1 MVKPT
6 SQVRITSVV
15 FHHYKGLGRYSIS
28 LDHVN
33 VLTGANNSGK
43 STIVGAFRTLA
54 VALRAARTRSPQ
66 RVSVGEL
73 NSIGYVVTASQL
85 PISLENVATDY
96 EDGDS
101 RVSFRLSNG
110 NHLHLYFD
118 RETCVL
124 VADANGSPI
133 RTPLAFKAHF
143 PIDLVVVPVLGPV
156 EHREQLREKDTVTS
170 SLATHRASLHF
181 RSYWYHF
188 PETFKQFADLVEATW
203 PDMTI
208 HLPTLS
214 MTRELTMFVK
224 EGRMDRELYWVGF
237 GFQIWCQLLSHIHRA
252 STASMI
258 VVDEPEVYLH
268 PDVQRRLLGVLK
280 TVGPDIVVA
289 THSTEI
295 IAEADPADIVLIDK
309 TKASAE
315 RIKDIAGV
323 QKTMTVLGSQQNI
336 SLAALAR
343 NRRVLFVEGDYD
355 FALLRRFARRLGLD
369 DLGAG
374 LGLAAMPSG
383 GFGSWSR
390 ISALA
395 QGVEQALGTE
405 LLIGAIY
412 DRDYYCDQQ
421 IEEVQCKLKAS
432 LKFSHVHDRKE
443 IENYL
448 LVPAALDRVIS
459 KGIVERQAKGAC
471 LEDPGEAS
479 LDTLLGLTAELKDE
493 AEQQYVGR
501 YVDFHRHG
509 PKDVATKMKEATS
522 LFRARWNAPEQR
534 LEIVSGKELLRRYR
548 EHVQKAYSVSLTDAR
563 IVDAMRQDELPGDL
577 VALLHGIE
585 EFRQAKVNS

>member
-1 MVKPT
+1 
-6 SQVRITSVV
+6 
-15 FHHYKGLGRYSIS
+15 
-28 LDHVN
+28 
-33 VLTGANNSGK
+33 
-43 STIVGAFRTLA
+43 
-54 VALRAARTRSPQ
+54 
-66 RVSVGEL
+66 
-73 NSIGYVVTASQL
+73 
-85 PISLENVATDY
+85 
-96 EDGDS
+96 
-101 RVSFRLSNG
+101 
-110 NHLHLYFD
+110 
-118 RETCVL
+118 
-124 VADANGSPI
+124 
-133 RTPLAFKAHF
+133 
-143 PIDLVVVPVLGPV
+143 
-156 EHREQLREKDTVTS
+156 
-170 SLATHRASLHF
+170 
-181 RSYWYHF
+181 
-188 PETFKQFADLVEATW
+188 
-203 PDMTI
+203 
-208 HLPTLS
+208 
-214 MTRELTMFVK
+214 MFVK

-252 STASMI
+252 SSASMI

-295 IAEADPADIVLIDK
+295 IAEADPADIVLVDK

-369 DLGAG
+369 DLAAG

-421 IEEVQCKLKAS
+421 IEEVQAKLQAS
-432 LKFSHVHDRKE
+432 LKFSHVHARKE

-459 KGIVERQAKGAC
+459 KGILERQSKGAFVK
-471 LEDPGEAS
+471 DPGEAS
-479 LDTLLGLTAELKDE
+479 LETLLGLTEELKDE
-493 AEQQYVGR
+493 AEQQYVSR
-501 YVDFHRHG
+501 YVDFHRG
-509 PKDVATKMKEATS
+509 GSKDTATKMREATGH
-522 LFRARWNAPEQR
+522 FRARWNAPEQR
-534 LEIVSGKELLRRYR
+534 LSIVSGKELLRLYR
-548 EHVQKAYSVSLTDAR
+548 EHVQNAYSVSLTDAK
-563 IVDAMRQDELPGDL
+563 IVDAMRQDELPDDL
-577 VALLHGIE
+577 VSLLRGID
-585 EFRQAKVNS
+585 EFRKAKVIS